1 MTPRAALRSMA
12 CRAFTMLRAKGWAPA
27 RIRDRFTV
35 LAQGKSGNAALYRTI
50 AERAAVET

>member
-1 MTPRAALRSMA
+1 MA